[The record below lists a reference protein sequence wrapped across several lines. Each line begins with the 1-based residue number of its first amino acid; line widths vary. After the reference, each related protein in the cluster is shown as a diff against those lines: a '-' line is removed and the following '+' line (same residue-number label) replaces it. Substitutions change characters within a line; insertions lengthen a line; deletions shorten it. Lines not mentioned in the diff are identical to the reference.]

1 MSIPDPGGA
10 TQAASNLRRKI
21 IVNFGLFAV
30 FFVFYVCGA
39 TLSTPTFSGIAMIP
53 VFGMPLGLLVSLL
66 VFPLSWALIAIW
78 FKLKG

>member
-1 MSIPDPGGA
+1 MSIPDPGE
-10 TQAASNLRRKI
+10 ASFPTSNIRRKI

-39 TLSTPTFSGIAMIP
+39 TLSTPTFSHVAMIP

-66 VFPLSWALIAIW
+66 VFPLSWILIAIW